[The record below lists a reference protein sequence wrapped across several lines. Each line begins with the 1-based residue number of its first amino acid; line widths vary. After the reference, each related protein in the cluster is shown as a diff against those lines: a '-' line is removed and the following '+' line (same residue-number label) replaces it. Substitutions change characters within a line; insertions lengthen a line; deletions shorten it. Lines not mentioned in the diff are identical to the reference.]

1 MTREMWRL
9 FGEDLQMMCDGQ
21 EGQLVFRHDSTKVQV
36 AIYNTTQKGL
46 YCMTIIPHIANGLVN
61 PRRACAARVTVVV
74 LCVCVCVCVCVSAAL
89 AATVSVY
96 TCDQ

>member
-46 YCMTIIPHIANGLVN
+46 YI
-61 PRRACAARVTVVV
+61 
-74 LCVCVCVCVCVSAAL
+74 
-89 AATVSVY
+89 
-96 TCDQ
+96 